1 LKRII
6 YLIAL
11 AMTTAVGYGDDL
23 MTLIAGNDLP
33 RLEAYVAQN
42 GVSLPNYRIGKFGP
56 LFAAAAMDIDP
67 GIISYLIKS
76 GCDVNE
82 QLPESLVSP
91 VMVAARLGKS
101 VKVLRALLESGA
113 DPQQK
118 DMHGKTALLL
128 SVASNDMVA
137 PREQWDFSD
146 VTKEVV
152 RSPTVVEAIVETL
165 LAAGSS
171 INEKDS
177 EYQSILHVAAK
188 EQPSEVIK
196 FLLKKGADVNAR
208 NVYGSTPLFYAAES
222 NGAEVIELLIS
233 NGAVVSAR
241 DKYGMTALFSAVGS
255 NPSPPVIR
263 ILLKAGLDLNSRGL
277 RGTTAAIWGFY
288 MNENLPVLEEI
299 LNSNPDLTLV
309 DGEGQN
315 IMYYANINKALANTP
330 TYWRLNDAYWA
341 QQQRKR

>member
-1 LKRII
+1 
-6 YLIAL
+6 
-11 AMTTAVGYGDDL
+11 
-23 MTLIAGNDLP
+23 
-33 RLEAYVAQN
+33 
-42 GVSLPNYRIGKFGP
+42 
-56 LFAAAAMDIDP
+56 
-67 GIISYLIKS
+67 
-76 GCDVNE
+76 
-82 QLPESLVSP
+82 
-91 VMVAARLGKS
+91 
-101 VKVLRALLESGA
+101 
-113 DPQQK
+113 
-118 DMHGKTALLL
+118 
-128 SVASNDMVA
+128 
-137 PREQWDFSD
+137 
-146 VTKEVV
+146 
-152 RSPTVVEAIVETL
+152 
-165 LAAGSS
+165 
-171 INEKDS
+171 
-177 EYQSILHVAAK
+177 
-188 EQPSEVIK
+188 
-196 FLLKKGADVNAR
+196 
-208 NVYGSTPLFYAAES
+208 VYGSTPLFYAAES